1 MWQSALIPAKM
12 PGMKRMGIF
21 FFVAVALS
29 AAEPDV
35 SLRKDATRALERG
48 AKFFASEVA
57 VEGTYLWQYSDDLSK
72 REGEGK
78 ATKTQGWV
86 QPPGTAAVGLAFLTA
101 WDATSNHLF
110 LDATRTTAR
119 GLIRGQ
125 MRSGGWHY
133 SIDFDPEARRK
144 IAYRDG
150 GGTDRV
156 RNVTTFD
163 DDTTQ
168 AALRFLVRLDV
179 ALAFRDTNIAEAI
192 DYALNAIIK
201 AQYPNGAWPQGFTE
215 FPVPAQFPVR
225 RASFPAAW
233 PRTWPGSQQ
242 YWLRYTLNDNSLAT
256 TVDTLFEVA
265 RTYAGAGPGN
275 ARHELG
281 ARSRAAAI
289 KAGDFVLLA
298 QMPDPQPAWAQQYDF
313 DMHPSWARKFEPPA
327 ITAGESQ
334 GAIRLLLKLFRE
346 TGDRKYLEPVPRVL
360 DYLHRSRL
368 PDGKLA
374 RFYELRSNKP
384 LYFTRDYVLTY
395 DDTDMPTHYAFKIAD
410 GTAAIAR
417 DYEVL
422 KNLSPDELKS
432 RNGPEPPKVS
442 DALRAEIRTI
452 IAAQDARGRWIEG
465 GRLRHHGPED
475 STTKVIRTATFI
487 RNVETLSRYLQA
499 TRE

>member
-1 MWQSALIPAKM
+1 MKLMSIVLMLAATALQ
-12 PGMKRMGIF
+12 
-21 FFVAVALS
+21 

-35 SLRKDATRALERG
+35 TLRSDAARALERG
-48 AKFFASEVA
+48 VKFFSREVA
-57 VEGTYLWQYSDDLSK
+57 VHGTYLWQYSDDLSK

-78 ATKTQGWV
+78 ATNTQGWV
-86 QPPGTAAVGLAFLTA
+86 QPPGTPAVGMAFLMA
-101 WDATSNHLF
+101 WHATSNRLF
-110 LDATRTTAR
+110 LDAARETAR
-119 GLIRGQ
+119 GLTRGQ

-133 SIDFDPEARRK
+133 SIDFDPDARRK

-150 GGTDRV
+150 GGTGRV
-156 RNVTTFD
+156 RNITTFD

-168 AALRFLVRLDV
+168 AALRFLVRLDTV
-179 ALAFRDTNIAEAI
+179 EFSETNIAEAI

-201 AQYPNGAWPQGFTE
+201 AQYPNGAWPQGYE
-215 FPVPAQFPVR
+215 QFPDPAQFPVQ
-225 RASFPAAW
+225 RASFPEAW

-242 YWLRYTLNDNSLAT
+242 YWLRYTLNDNALAT

-265 RTYAGAGPGN
+265 RAYAGSGAGT

-281 ARSRAAAI
+281 VRSRATAL
-289 KAGDFVLLA
+289 KAGDFLLLA

-334 GAIRLLLKLFRE
+334 GALRLLLKLFRE
-346 TGDRKYLEPVPRVL
+346 TGDRKYLEPVPRAL
-360 DYLHRSRL
+360 DYLRRSRL

-395 DDTDMPTHYAFKIAD
+395 EDTDMPTHYAFKISD
-410 GTAAIAR
+410 DTAAITR
-417 DYEVL
+417 DYELL
-422 KNLSPDELKS
+422 KNLSPDELKRRS
-432 RNGPEPPKVS
+432 KPSLPKVS
-442 DALRAEIRTI
+442 DALRADVRTI
-452 IAAQDARGRWIEG
+452 IAAQDARGRWVED
-465 GRLRHHGPED
+465 GRLRHHGPGD
-475 STTKVIRTATFI
+475 STTRVIRSATFI